1 MNTHSLNNKLENMPG
16 LSEGPGPPEEEQLK
30 NAELDDRNTDV
41 LHIHEESNDQAQNYT
56 DYGPCE
62 PEKTN
67 GYEMEIEQK
76 PPTYAELLRGN
87 DSNTSSLIQSDDLQP
102 QAIQHQDNL
111 RNYTR
116 SLSESSTKM
125 YEDIKRKYRPTK
137 NFDQRHMLKNA
148 SRKKLISLCSD
159 HKTEFLLCDENSS
172 KSHKSLVLSLIL
184 GCAKPQAKE
193 RVLDLIQYGYF
204 LKKGCKIE
212 QRRQTFYLSD
222 HKKLWLEI
230 RTKPNF
236 KPDLVLKF
244 SSEIGDIQVGKFQ
257 VETSPGN
264 FKSRVVF
271 NEFGEAV
278 HYNRFN

>member
-76 PPTYAELLRGN
+76 PPTYAEKLRGSE
-87 DSNTSSLIQSDDLQP
+87 SNTRSLTQSDLHP
-102 QAIQHQDNL
+102 SAIQHQDNL

-116 SLSESSTKM
+116 SLSEISNEKYKRIKST
-125 YEDIKRKYRPTK
+125 YRLT
-137 NFDQRHMLKNA
+137 NHFDLRHMLKNA

-172 KSHKSLVLSLIL
+172 KSHKNRILDLIL
-184 GCAKPQAKE
+184 GCAKSEGKQ
-193 RVLDLIQYGYF
+193 RVRDLINNGYF
-204 LKKGCKIE
+204 LKKGSTVKH
-212 QRRQTFYLSD
+212 RRQTFYLSD
-222 HKKLWLEI
+222 QKTLWLEI
-230 RTKPNF
+230 RTKANF
-236 KPDLVLKF
+236 K
-244 SSEIGDIQVGKFQ
+244 VGKFI
-257 VETSPGN
+257 VESSLGS
-264 FKSRVVF
+264 FKDRVVF
-271 NEFGEAV
+271 NELGEVA
-278 HYNRFN
+278 HYKKLN